1 MKPLTSMVPRY
12 DAGRWLAPEAPGATS
27 HLWPRWIFLRGL
39 GLVFLS
45 AFLSLLLQINGLIG
59 PQGLLPARDYLRAV
73 AAHFGLSRF
82 WLAPT
87 LLWLGNGHA
96 ALQALAWAGL
106 AASALLTL
114 NRWPRAAL
122 AVAEVLYLSFVAAAR
137 DFSNYQSDG
146 MLLAAGLIAL
156 FLAPA
161 GRRPGLGREQPPTPA
176 SVFLLQWLW
185 FRIYFESGL
194 AKWLGGDPEWRH
206 LTALDQYYQ
215 NNPLPTWIGYFCQ
228 HLPHGFQ
235 AAMALTTLALEL
247 GLVWL
252 LFTTRRLRRGLF
264 VVSTVFQVGLA
275 LTANYAFINWITLA
289 LGILLLDDGWIEAVR
304 GRWRRR
310 RAAATGGA
318 AAIPAG
324 HDGPAGAPA
333 IAAATAPAMPPVPPP
348 NPGGEPAGKPSHG
361 RGRRWLEGIT
371 LGWVLYATLAL
382 LLWMPW
388 PQLPLP
394 TAPVAALTPFRV
406 ANQYGLFARMTRS
419 QYEIEFQGSRD
430 GKHWTAYPFRFKP
443 QRLRRAPG
451 IYAPYQPRFDWN
463 LWFAAR
469 GPWQQTPWV
478 VRCEAELLRGD
489 GAVLSL
495 FVGAFLLAR
504 RLRPDFQAVFT
515 LILALIAYQVVTYEV
530 PLFNGAPG
538 IAEVPQPFAGV
549 FRSLSTADYQWVYL
563 GWALVVCA
571 VIYVVVEWLCRSP
584 WGRALRAV
592 R

>member
-1 MKPLTSMVPRY
+1 MKPRISRGRRRWGPE
-12 DAGRWLAPEAPGATS
+12 RWLAPETAGARS
-27 HLWPRWIFLRGL
+27 HAWPRWIFLRGL
-39 GLVFLS
+39 GLIFFS
-45 AFLSLLLQINGLIG
+45 AFLSLLFQINGLIG
-59 PQGLLPARDYLRAV
+59 PRGLLPARDYLRAA

-114 NRWPRAAL
+114 NRWPRAAV
-122 AVAEVLYLSFVAAAR
+122 AAAEVLYLSFVAAAR

-156 FLAPA
+156 FLAPG
-161 GRRPGLGREQPPTPA
+161 GRRPGLGREEPPTPA

-235 AAMALTTLALEL
+235 AAMALATLVLEL
-247 GLVWL
+247 GLAWL
-252 LFTTRRLRRGLF
+252 LFTTRRLRLGLF

-275 LTANYAFINWITLA
+275 LTANYAFINWLMLA
-289 LGILLLDDGWIEAVR
+289 LGVLLLDDGWIEGMR
-304 GRWRRR
+304 ERWRRR
-310 RAAATGGA
+310 RRGATAVAAAV
-318 AAIPAG
+318 PAG
-324 HDGPAGAPA
+324 EDGPAGAPA
-333 IAAATAPAMPPVPPP
+333 MAAAAAAAAPQPMPPPDARRG
-348 NPGGEPAGKPSHG
+348 PGAQPSHG

-443 QRLRRAPG
+443 QRLGQAPG

-495 FVGAFLLAR
+495 FAGNPFGP
-504 RLRPDFQAVFT
+504 RP
-515 LILALIAYQVVTYEV
+515 
-530 PLFNGAPG
+530 PLYA
-538 IAEVPQPFAGV
+538 
-549 FRSLSTADYQWVYL
+549 
-563 GWALVVCA
+563 
-571 VIYVVVEWLCRSP
+571 
-584 WGRALRAV
+584 RAV
-592 R
+592 LWRYWFTSLATLRRTGRWWRRRYVGLYAPELQRLPSGKLAVAAWP